1 MRLIITLKLLM
12 SRKKRRTKMKL
23 RSQIVKEISDRIAEY
38 KVLMI
43 DHDNNQ
49 DAVNELESAVHELE
63 NLLEWI
69 NE

>member
-1 MRLIITLKLLM
+1 M
-12 SRKKRRTKMKL
+12 SRKKRRTKMK
-23 RSQIVKEISDRIAEY
+23 SSEEIVKEINDRIAEY

-49 DAVNELESAVHELE
+49 DAVNEIESAVHELE

>member
-1 MRLIITLKLLM
+1 M

-23 RSQIVKEISDRIAEY
+23 RSQIVKEISDRIEEY
-38 KVLMI
+38 KGLQI

-49 DAVNELESAVHELE
+49 DVVHELNSVINELE
-63 NLLEWI
+63 NILEWI

>member
-1 MRLIITLKLLM
+1 M
-12 SRKKRRTKMKL
+12 KMK
-23 RSQIVKEISDRIAEY
+23 SSEEIVKEINDRIAEY

-49 DAVNELESAVHELE
+49 DAVHELESAVHELAH
-63 NLLEWI
+63 LLEWI

>member
-1 MRLIITLKLLM
+1 
-12 SRKKRRTKMKL
+12 MK
-23 RSQIVKEISDRIAEY
+23 SSEQIVKEINDRIEEY
-38 KVLMI
+38 KGLMI

-63 NLLEWI
+63 HLLEWI

>member
-1 MRLIITLKLLM
+1 M
-12 SRKKRRTKMKL
+12 SRQKRRTKMK
-23 RSQIVKEISDRIAEY
+23 SSEQIIKEINDRIAEY
-38 KVLMI
+38 KVLMV

>member
-1 MRLIITLKLLM
+1 M
-12 SRKKRRTKMKL
+12 SRQKRRTKMK
-23 RSQIVKEISDRIAEY
+23 SSEQIVKEINDRIAEY
-38 KVLMI
+38 KVLAM